1 MDGWMDDDIV
11 APAVVETM
19 MTPSRNND
27 RGTSHVLRMTWTP
40 QRLTLLSF
48 FASIMIIDGCID
60 GSGDYDD
67 DDVDRCYWLWW

>member
-27 RGTSHVLRMTWTP
+27 RGTSHVLRMT
-40 QRLTLLSF
+40 
-48 FASIMIIDGCID
+48 
-60 GSGDYDD
+60 
-67 DDVDRCYWLWW
+67 